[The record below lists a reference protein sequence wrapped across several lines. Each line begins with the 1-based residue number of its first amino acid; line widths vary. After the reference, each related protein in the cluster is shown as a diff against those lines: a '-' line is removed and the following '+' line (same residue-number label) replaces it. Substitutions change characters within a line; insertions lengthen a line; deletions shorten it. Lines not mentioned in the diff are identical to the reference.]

1 MRAEAK
7 ARELAFSRQPTETMT
22 PAEQSK
28 VIHELLVHQVELE
41 MQNEELRRLQL
52 ELAAS
57 RESYFNLFDLAPVG
71 YCVLDTQGL
80 IVQANLTFAT
90 MLGQNRGQ
98 LLQVPFSRYLHRD
111 DADGY
116 QLGRRNHFADPSLSE
131 FRMLRANGEEFWAHL
146 VASQIRA
153 GQDEPQW
160 RLLVS
165 DITQRKQIEARLLA
179 SEAFAA
185 NIVNSIGD
193 ELAVLDGAG
202 AIVAVNS
209 AWASFAEEND
219 APELAAQSVGLNY
232 LRICEDGVQ
241 GPGSRE
247 ACIALEG
254 LRAVLSGARTDFLM
268 EYPCHS
274 PTRQRWF
281 QMHVTVLRSSHPGAV
296 VTHKEITTRKLAE
309 EALRHSEARYR
320 ELFQANP
327 LPMWVFDRKNLA
339 FLDVNKAA
347 LSHYGYTQEEFLA
360 MTTSDIRPAEDL
372 PRLVDLLTTP
382 GGVEGPVGIWRHIKK
397 DGTPILV
404 DITTYAVE
412 FEGHPAQVVL
422 ANDVTAMERAKAD
435 LALEARRAQALLGL
449 PPAAERMD
457 EASFMQ
463 YGLEL
468 AEDLTESVVSFA
480 HFINQDQESTELVA
494 WSRHTLEQF
503 CHLVSDGHY
512 PISQAGIWVQAFHQ
526 QQAVIVNEYASAAGK
541 QGLPEGHTSLKRLLT
556 VPVMDEGRV
565 VMLAGVGNKASD
577 YTKRDIETVQLVAND
592 LWRIVVRRRTQE
604 RVSKLSLAVEQSPH
618 AIVITDVHGAIE
630 YVNQAFVV
638 SSGYSVEEAIG
649 QNPRL
654 LKTGRTP
661 PETYREMWLALTQG
675 EVWKGKLHNRRKD
688 GHEYTEFAIL
698 SPIRQPDGRITHYV
712 GIKEDITEKL
722 ALANELTQHR
732 EHLEEL
738 VGTRTSQLAEARER
752 AESANRAKSAFLAN
766 MSHEIRTPL
775 NAIVGL
781 THLLRRSGLNPEQAE
796 RLLNIDSA
804 GHHLL
809 AVISDILDLA
819 KIEAG
824 HLELQA
830 VPFHLEVMLDHLRS
844 LVAGQAEGKGV
855 QVVVDSQNGGWFQG
869 DLTRLRQALLNYAG
883 NAVKFTE
890 RGQITLRSRTLEEH
904 GDTVLLR
911 FEVQDTGI
919 GIPAESLPRLFRS
932 FEQLDTSTTR
942 KYGGTGLGLAITSRL
957 AELMGGEAGVESQQG
972 IGSTFWFTARLT
984 RANGPTT
991 THLRVEAD
999 AEQRLIREYAGAR
1012 LLLAED
1018 NAVNR
1023 EVATELLQ
1031 AVAMQVE
1038 VAENGRQ
1045 AVDLARTGKYALILM
1060 DLQMPEM
1067 DGLEATRRIRALLG
1081 PEVPILAMTANVF
1094 ADDRNACLQA
1104 GMNDFVPKP
1113 VDPAHLYSTLFRWL
1127 SGDTITTAP
1136 AKAAVAPPAHALP
1149 AWLGPLPGC
1158 DPQRGLT
1165 ALRGNAVKYV
1175 RLLANMVQSSLQEL
1189 SVLELGDAGAVRS
1202 LAHKVKGSAAN
1213 LGADRVA
1220 ELAAAIEQAASQGK
1234 VVESEVQALR
1244 EELASLGA
1252 GLPAP
1257 PEDPES
1263 SIPDDSAAL
1272 LAKMESLL
1280 ASDDGAALSLLE
1292 EREAALK
1299 AILAESFESFRDQVQ
1314 QVEYEMALVIL
1325 SRVTR
1330 PSELP

>member
-1 MRAEAK
+1 
-7 ARELAFSRQPTETMT
+7 MT

-41 MQNEELRRLQL
+41 MQNEELRRLQT
-52 ELAAS
+52 ELASS

-90 MLGQNRGQ
+90 LLGQHREQ
-98 LLQVPFSRYLHRD
+98 LIQVPFSRFLHRG

-116 QLGRRNHFADPSLSE
+116 QLARRNHFAGPSLNE
-131 FRMLRANGEEFWAHL
+131 FRMLRANGDEFWAHL
-146 VASQIRA
+146 VASQIRS
-153 GQDEPQW
+153 GQDEPHW

-165 DITQRKQIEARLLA
+165 DITQRKKIEARLLA

-193 ELAVLDGAG
+193 ELAVLDQDGT
-202 AIVAVNS
+202 IVAVNA

-219 APELAAQSVGLNY
+219 APELATQSIGMNY
-232 LRICEDGVQ
+232 LRICQDAVQ
-241 GPGSRE
+241 GPGGEE
-247 ACIALEG
+247 ASTALEG
-254 LRAVLSGARTDFLM
+254 LRAVLYGARTDFLM
-268 EYPCHS
+268 EYSCHS

-281 QMHVTVLRSSHPGAV
+281 QMRVTVLRSSPRGAV
-296 VTHKEITTRKLAE
+296 VAHKEISARKLAE
-309 EALRHSEARYR
+309 KALRRSEARYR

-327 LPMWVFDRKNLA
+327 YPMWIFDRKTLA

-347 LSHYGYTQEEFLA
+347 LAHYGFTQEEFLT
-360 MTTSDIRPAEDL
+360 MTVANIRPAEEL
-372 PRLVDLLTTP
+372 PRLVELMTTP
-382 GGVEGPVGIWRHIKK
+382 RGVEGSVGLWRHLKK
-397 DGTPILV
+397 DGTPILM
-404 DITTYAVE
+404 DITTYAVQ

-422 ANDVTAMERAKAD
+422 ANDVTAMEQAKAD

-449 PPAAERMD
+449 PPASERMD
-457 EASFMQ
+457 EESFLQ

-468 AEDLTESVVSFA
+468 AEELTDSVVSFA
-480 HFINQDQESTELVA
+480 HFINHDQESIELVA
-494 WSRHTLEQF
+494 WSRRTLEQF
-503 CHLVSDGHY
+503 CHAASDGHY
-512 PISQAGIWVQAFHQ
+512 TISEAGIWVQAFHQ
-526 QQAVIVNEYASAAGK
+526 QQAVIVNDYASAAGK
-541 QGLPEGHTSLKRLLT
+541 QGLPEGHAVMLRFLT
-556 VPVMDEGRV
+556 VPVIDEGRV
-565 VMLAGVGNKASD
+565 VMLAGVGNRASD
-577 YTKRDIETVQLVAND
+577 YTQRDIETVQLVAND

-630 YVNQAFVV
+630 YVNQAFVQ
-638 SSGYSVEEAIG
+638 SSGYSVKEAIG

-654 LKTGRTP
+654 LKTDRTP
-661 PETYREMWLALTQG
+661 PETYQEMWSALAQG
-675 EVWKGKLHNRRKD
+675 QVWKGKLHNRRKD
-688 GHEYTEFAIL
+688 GREYTEFAIV
-698 SPIRQPDGRITHYV
+698 SPIRQPDGRITHFV

-738 VGTRTSQLAEARER
+738 VGIRTSQLAEARER

-844 LVAGQAEGKGV
+844 LVAGQAEAKGV

-869 DLTRLRQALLNYAG
+869 DLTRLRQALLNYTG
-883 NAVKFTE
+883 NALKFTE
-890 RGQITLRSRTLEEH
+890 RGQITLRSRTLDEH
-904 GDTVLLR
+904 SDTVLLR

-957 AELMGGEAGVESQQG
+957 AELMGGDAGVESQQG

-984 RANGPTT
+984 RASGPTST
-991 THLRVEAD
+991 EPLQVETD
-999 AEQRLIREYAGAR
+999 AEQRLIREHAGAR

-1031 AVAMQVE
+1031 AVAMEVE
-1038 VAENGRQ
+1038 VAENGHQ
-1045 AVDLARTGKYALILM
+1045 AVDMARTGEYALILM

-1081 PEVPILAMTANVF
+1081 PKVPILAMTANVF

-1127 SGDTITTAP
+1127 SGDTGTTAP

-1175 RLLANMVQSSLQEL
+1175 RLLTNMVQSSLQEL
-1189 SVLELGDAGAVRS
+1189 SFLELGDAGAVRS
-1202 LAHKVKGSAAN
+1202 LAHKVRGSAAN

-1220 ELAAAIEQAASQGK
+1220 KLAAAIEQAASQGK

-1257 PEDPES
+1257 PEDHES
-1263 SIPDDSAAL
+1263 SIPDDAARL
-1272 LAKMESLL
+1272 LARMESLL

-1314 QVEYEMALVIL
+1314 QVEYETALVIL
-1325 SRVTR
+1325 SRATR
-1330 PSELP
+1330 SLELPWSASGTGEDVARNPCL